1 VFYKVAAFVMGA
13 FFAGVGGGLLAHWS
27 NMVHPSMGGFL
38 KSIEF
43 LIIVYIGG
51 IGSISGS
58 ILAAVVLTTLWE
70 LLTMLIHGADAWRMV
85 IYGAI
90 LIAVIL
96 WRPKGLYGG
105 REFRWLVPRGRTMDD
120 GR

>member
-1 VFYKVAAFVMGA
+1 
-13 FFAGVGGGLLAHWS
+13 
-27 NMVHPSMGGFL
+27 MVHPSMGGFL

-43 LIIVYIGG
+43 LIIIYIGG

-58 ILAAVVLTTLWE
+58 ILAAAALTTLWE
-70 LLTMLIHGADAWRMV
+70 LLATLFQGADAWRMV

-90 LIAVIL
+90 LIVVIL

-105 REFRWLVPRGRTMDD
+105 REFKWLAPRGRTIDD
-120 GR
+120 GQ